1 MMKPIQISIHAVTD
15 TSPEEICAA
24 LLNTERWS
32 EFEGYSILP
41 GIQQAEFETRT
52 SNEIGSKI
60 KVQNRDGS
68 SHVEEIIEWDPKQ
81 KIVLRFQ
88 DFSPPLRYF
97 AKNFYEV
104 WEFTRTD
111 TATEVTRS
119 MSMHP
124 KNLLGWLLLLPIST
138 LMKKSF
144 EKNIISSSHSKQ

>member
-1 MMKPIQISIHAVTD
+1 MMKPIQIHIHAQMD
-15 TSPEEICAA
+15 ISPEEICAT
-24 LLNTERWS
+24 LLNTDRWS

-41 GIQQAEFETRT
+41 GIQEAHFETRT
-52 SNEIGSKI
+52 PNEIGSRI

-68 SHVEEIIEWDPKQ
+68 SHVEEIIEWDPNH
-81 KIVLRFQ
+81 KIALRFQ
-88 DFSPPLRYF
+88 DFTPPVSYF

-119 MSMHP
+119 MTMHP
-124 KNLLGWLLLLPIST
+124 KNLFGWLILLPIST

-144 EKNIISSSHSKQ
+144 EKNAISSAHSKK